1 VNYELSYETPV
12 GVTYSCSKR
21 RNSRPFADAVAPR
34 EPRTS
39 GPLLQTYQTDPLD
52 NDKPHEACGV
62 VGLYAPGED
71 VANVAYFGLFA
82 LQHRGQESAG
92 IATADGHNMVLHTG
106 MGLVAQ
112 AFREE
117 DLNRLTGHIA
127 IGHTRYSTTGAPK
140 RSNAQPI
147 IAHGENG
154 LAIAMGHNGNVIN
167 AGPLRTELEEWG
179 ATFTGT
185 SDTEVIAE
193 MYAKAPASTWEERS
207 AYCMR
212 RLKGA
217 YSLTI
222 MTKDQLIGVRDP
234 LGIRPL
240 CIGKFGDGYI
250 LASESC
256 AIDHV
261 GGEFI
266 REIEPGE
273 TVVIDENGIESFMW
287 SGAREKHAMCIFEHI
302 YFARPDSIL
311 NGKLNQSTR
320 AEMGAQLAREHP
332 TDADMVIGVPDSA
345 IPHAIGYANES
356 GIPYGE
362 GLVRNRYVGRTFIQ
376 PSQRMREIG
385 VGMKFNALPDVIS
398 GKRLVVVEDSI
409 VRGTTKSRVV
419 KLLRD
424 AGAAEIHV
432 RIASPPIISTCHF
445 GVDMASIDELIA
457 AQKTVEEI
465 RELIGAD
472 SLGYLSVDGLRSAVE
487 ARQGTYCN
495 GCFTGKYPIPVQLE
509 MNKMEFEGIGAS
521 ND

>member
-1 VNYELSYETPV
+1 VNYGLSYETPV

>member
-1 VNYELSYETPV
+1 VNYGLSYETPV

-34 EPRTS
+34 EPRTA

-332 TDADMVIGVPDSA
+332 TDGDMVIGVPDSA

>member
-154 LAIAMGHNGNVIN
+154 LAIALGHNGNVIN

-332 TDADMVIGVPDSA
+332 TDGDMVIGVPDSA